1 MVPKNRVSKIIL
13 PAIWLANVD
22 VREVTK
28 NAKRSLV
35 TLGDLKLLDAA
46 DCNGEMRIRN
56 PTTWNHI
63 TCGNIQTGP
72 TVGYRPKMRRR
83 VR

>member
-1 MVPKNRVSKIIL
+1 MRPSQVAGVMVPKNMVSKIML
-13 PAIWLANVD
+13 PAIWLAKVD

-56 PTTWNHI
+56 PTIDIYEEELT
-63 TCGNIQTGP
+63 
-72 TVGYRPKMRRR
+72 
-83 VR
+83 